1 MQDVRRK
8 ITQKGKNTKKEEEN
22 VKEEIGGKI

>member
-8 ITQKGKNTKKEEEN
+8 ITLKGKNTKEEEEN
-22 VKEEIGGKI
+22 VKEEIGGTK

>member
-8 ITQKGKNTKKEEEN
+8 ITQKGKNTKEEEEN
-22 VKEEIGGKI
+22 VKEEIGGKK

>member
-8 ITQKGKNTKKEEEN
+8 ITQKGKNTKKEKEN